1 MPVLSAR
8 LCAYLSEEL
17 RMRTQGR
24 TSSGET
30 VRRFGNAALAV
41 RDVPSAASSAI
52 RPVVRILA
60 QTHFSIPINERVCHL
75 EFFLYF
81 IRTAAQFLLIVI
93 EIAMFVRAVISFV
106 PSLQG
111 GIFDQFSYAMSEPFI
126 VPMRILLDRFESV
139 RNLPVDVPFFITF
152 LLISVIQT
160 LLT

>member
-1 MPVLSAR
+1 MRMP
-8 LCAYLSEEL
+8 E
-17 RMRTQGR
+17 
-24 TSSGET
+24 
-30 VRRFGNAALAV
+30 NAALAV

-52 RPVVRILA
+52 RPVVRILT

>member
-1 MPVLSAR
+1 MRGQRKLSNGRAHG
-8 LCAYLSEEL
+8 APHGSAGLSPSGVRVGTAL
-17 RMRTQGR
+17 SPIGR
-24 TSSGET
+24 TDLP
-30 VRRFGNAALAV
+30 AA
-41 RDVPSAASSAI
+41 SAI
-52 RPVVRILA
+52 RRISRLRA

>member
-1 MPVLSAR
+1 
-8 LCAYLSEEL
+8 
-17 RMRTQGR
+17 MRTEKSDECRLGDADAR
-24 TSSGET
+24 KCG
-30 VRRFGNAALAV
+30 FGSAGCALRGIV
-41 RDVPSAASSAI
+41 RDTPCCPYSCTNA
-52 RPVVRILA
+52 
-60 QTHFSIPINERVCHL
+60 FSIPINERVCHL

>member
-1 MPVLSAR
+1 MRMP
-8 LCAYLSEEL
+8 E
-17 RMRTQGR
+17 
-24 TSSGET
+24 
-30 VRRFGNAALAV
+30 NAALAV

-93 EIAMFVRAVISFV
+93 VRAVISFV

>member
-1 MPVLSAR
+1 MRGQRKLSNGRAHG
-8 LCAYLSEEL
+8 APHGSAGLSPSGVRVGTAL
-17 RMRTQGR
+17 SPIGR
-24 TSSGET
+24 TDLP
-30 VRRFGNAALAV
+30 AA
-41 RDVPSAASSAI
+41 SSSAI
-52 RPVVRILA
+52 RLIARLLA

>member
-17 RMRTQGR
+17 RMRTEKSDECRLGDADAR
-24 TSSGET
+24 KCGT
-30 VRRFGNAALAV
+30 AA

>member
-1 MPVLSAR
+1 MRLWQCGMCSPRHHPRYALSPVFLHK
-8 LCAYLSEEL
+8 
-17 RMRTQGR
+17 
-24 TSSGET
+24 
-30 VRRFGNAALAV
+30 
-41 RDVPSAASSAI
+41 
-52 RPVVRILA
+52 RI
-60 QTHFSIPINERVCHL
+60 FPIPINERVCHL

-81 IRTAAQFLLIVI
+81 IRTAAQFLLVVI

-111 GIFDQFSYAMSEPFI
+111 GVLDQFSYAISEPFI